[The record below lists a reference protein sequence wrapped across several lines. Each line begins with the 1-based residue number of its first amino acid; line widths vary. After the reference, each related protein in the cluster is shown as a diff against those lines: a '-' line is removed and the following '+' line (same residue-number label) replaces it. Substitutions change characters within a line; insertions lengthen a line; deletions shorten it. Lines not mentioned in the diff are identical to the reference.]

1 MANLM
6 TPAKTLVIGLFMA
19 YTVDTHEK
27 GNIEKS
33 CLFFV
38 MIAIT
43 KRRWQRHVVGD
54 KKSIWKRTGDEKKVF
69 FSLKHIFLT
78 DSSRM
83 AYFRIT
89 TTNPECILIPL
100 LQNIL

>member
-33 CLFFV
+33 CLFFFV

-54 KKSIWKRTGDEKKVF
+54 KKVYGRGQATRKKFF
-69 FSLKHIFLT
+69 FSLKHIFF
-78 DSSRM
+78 D
-83 AYFRIT
+83 
-89 TTNPECILIPL
+89 
-100 LQNIL
+100 